1 MLART
6 PDIGSFTKN
15 PLRLCLSGG
24 IAWMV
29 VYKAMEGA
37 MSHGLDLLPS
47 KLARWGVFPIK
58 KATTL
63 MVVPTLL
70 YTHFFSFCCV
80 SCTYSPFPSST
91 LYTGIH
97 SLRGATFF
105 IEDVKPGTVLESTY
119 DGGLLAVSEGELVC
133 FFRDPAG
140 DVRRVSW
147 LQQSSPCGADLLK
160 ASGSPRLLFRD
171 KT

>member
-70 YTHFFSFCCV
+70 YTHFFLSAV
-80 SCTYSPFPSST
+80 YPVPIRPFLPPR
-91 LYTGIH
+91 YTP
-97 SLRGATFF
+97 AY
-105 IEDVKPGTVLESTY
+105 TV
-119 DGGLLAVSEGELVC
+119 
-133 FFRDPAG
+133 
-140 DVRRVSW
+140 
-147 LQQSSPCGADLLK
+147 
-160 ASGSPRLLFRD
+160 
-171 KT
+171 